1 MKKHGKECLIF
12 NKNMKVHLLDFDEI
26 NGSYIDKDAV
36 FIKSE
41 DTNNPLVYEKCESY
55 TQIKTVED
63 LINFKNT
70 FLKQLFDDV
79 VFYSDVWGKIL
90 YIVKKKYDSPV
101 IEEINNIKTLLML
114 VWVSM
119 KAK

>member
-12 NKNMKVHLLDFDEI
+12 NKNMKVHLLDFDEEK
-26 NGSYIDKDAV
+26 GSYIDGDTV
-36 FIKSE
+36 FIKY
-41 DTNNPLVYEKCESY
+41 DTINPFVFEKWESY

-70 FLKQLFDDV
+70 LLKQLFDDV
-79 VFYSDVWGKIL
+79 VFYSEVWWKIL

-101 IEEINNIKTLLML
+101 IEETNSIKTLLML
-114 VWVSM
+114 VWVSL
-119 KAK
+119 KTT